1 MINELRS
8 TFEKVEAAI
17 ASGPIVPDVTAGEIR
32 EYLHARY
39 SFHAPLPLE
48 DVVSD
53 VHTMLQNWQVQVTHP
68 RYFGLFNPSVTLAS
82 AAADTLVAMYN
93 PQLANWRTSPAGNEM
108 ERHVLQWLTAKFGLP
123 PETSA
128 MFTTGG
134 TEANLS
140 AVVVALTH
148 AFPAYGEDGLRSLPA
163 QPVIYL
169 THEAHHSFN
178 KIAHSTGLGR
188 NTVRVVATDTALRLD
203 LQDLARCVAEDR
215 GRGLAPFMVVATGGT
230 TAAGVID
237 PLPEIAQFCRE
248 AGLWL
253 HVDAAWGGGAI
264 ISPTLAK
271 HLQGIEHADSI
282 TCDAHKWL
290 SVPMGCGMFFC
301 RHAET
306 VAQAFRAAVSYMPSK
321 PVGSGED
328 TALTTDPY
336 TTSMQWSRR
345 FIGLKLFMTIAEQ
358 GEAGCAARVEH
369 QARMGEVLRRSLAQT
384 DWRIVNDTPLPLVC
398 FTREGLVPGR
408 LLQALRE
415 QQIAWMSEAELGGV
429 PVIRACITSFKTT
442 EAEITSVV
450 GEINRLFHHEAATDA
465 TQHLELLQR
474 R

>member
-1 MINELRS
+1 MIDELRS
-8 TFEKVEAAI
+8 TFEQVEAAI
-17 ASGPIVPDVTAGEIR
+17 ADGPIVPDVTARDIR

-39 SFHAPLPLE
+39 SFNAPLPLE
-48 DVVSD
+48 AVVSD

-68 RYFGLFNPSVTLAS
+68 RYFGLFNPSVTLAA

-108 ERHVLQWLTAKFGLP
+108 ERHVLRWLTAKFGLP

-128 MFTTGG
+128 IFTTGG

-140 AVVVALTH
+140 AVIVALTH

-169 THEAHHSFN
+169 TREAHHSFN

-188 NTVRVVATDTALRLD
+188 NTLHVVATDAALKLD
-203 LQDLARCVAEDR
+203 VQDLARCVAEDR
-215 GRGLAPFMVVATGGT
+215 ARGLAPFMVVATAGT

-237 PLPEIAQFCRE
+237 PLPQIAQYCRD

-264 ISPTLAK
+264 ISPTLAR

-301 RHAET
+301 RHPES

-321 PVGSGED
+321 PTGDD
-328 TALTTDPY
+328 TSATTDPF

-358 GEAGCAARVEH
+358 GEAGCVARVEH
-369 QARMGEVLRRSLAQT
+369 QARMGGVLRNALEAT
-384 DWRIVNDTPLPLVC
+384 GWTIVNNTPLPLVC

-415 QQIAWMSEAELGGV
+415 QQIAWMSEAELAGV
-429 PVIRACITSFKTT
+429 PVVRACITSFKTT
-442 EAEITSVV
+442 EAEIASVV
-450 GEINRLFHHEAATDA
+450 GEINRLFHHESATAAE
-465 TQHLELLQR
+465 HPLELLQSH
-474 R
+474 

>member
-1 MINELRS
+1 
-8 TFEKVEAAI
+8 
-17 ASGPIVPDVTAGEIR
+17 
-32 EYLHARY
+32 
-39 SFHAPLPLE
+39 
-48 DVVSD
+48 
-53 VHTMLQNWQVQVTHP
+53 
-68 RYFGLFNPSVTLAS
+68 
-82 AAADTLVAMYN
+82 
-93 PQLANWRTSPAGNEM
+93 
-108 ERHVLQWLTAKFGLP
+108 
-123 PETSA
+123 